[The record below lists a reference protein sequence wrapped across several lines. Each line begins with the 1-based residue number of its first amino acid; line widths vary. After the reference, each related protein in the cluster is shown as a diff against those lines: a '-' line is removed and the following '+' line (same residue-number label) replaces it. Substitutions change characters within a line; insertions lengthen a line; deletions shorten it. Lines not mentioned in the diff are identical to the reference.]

1 MKKMSKVVYLVYIL
15 FVCILDADV
24 KENSIYSLGAN
35 LIDGTYINMSE
46 YKGKKILIVNVASRC
61 GYTYQYEGLQS
72 LYKKYNHELVI
83 LGFPS
88 NQFLWQE
95 PATNSE
101 IQKFCKINYDVS
113 FPMFEKIK
121 VRGKNKHSI
130 YMWLA
135 NSDLNG
141 WNNKEPNWNFYKY
154 LIDESGRLIKVFD
167 QTIEPE
173 DTLITKYFSNI
184 K

>member
-1 MKKMSKVVYLVYIL
+1 
-15 FVCILDADV
+15 
-24 KENSIYSLGAN
+24 
-35 LIDGTYINMSE
+35 
-46 YKGKKILIVNVASRC
+46 
-61 GYTYQYEGLQS
+61 
-72 LYKKYNHELVI
+72 
-83 LGFPS
+83 
-88 NQFLWQE
+88 
-95 PATNSE
+95 
-101 IQKFCKINYDVS
+101 
-113 FPMFEKIK
+113 MFEKIK